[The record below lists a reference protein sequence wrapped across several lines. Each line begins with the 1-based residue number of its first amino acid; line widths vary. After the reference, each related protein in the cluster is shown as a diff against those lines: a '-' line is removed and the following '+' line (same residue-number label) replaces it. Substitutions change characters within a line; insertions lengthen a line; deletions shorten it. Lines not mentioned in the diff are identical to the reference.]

1 MNWKN
6 CYHGKWIPLVLGGVD
21 EDEGPDGGGDG
32 DGGDGDDG
40 NNSDYEPL
48 PAFDFPDPHVG
59 GAVGPALDLDELGAA
74 NDVDQKYVQTE

>member
-21 EDEGPDGGGDG
+21 EDEGPDGGDA
-32 DGGDGDDG
+32 DDG

-74 NDVDQKYVQTE
+74 NDVDQRYVQTE